1 VGACPLPFLF
11 INNNDMAES
20 KIIKAES
27 NKKKEFVEKQ
37 KKRKESLDA
46 SLEAQERLA
55 EILSDSPRL
64 VSLNGTE
71 WEIRAL
77 RMGTQ
82 YLIAQEVIKINQVE
96 NASYGDIVKQFA
108 VNIPSLLKILT
119 LALLND
125 KNKIYEDG
133 NESLGFSK
141 LYEDTFNTLAWD
153 CNVSEFGN
161 IFLETLQLL
170 DVGFFTESC
179 RIVEMFKVAT
189 TARRTTTKEQK

>member
-1 VGACPLPFLF
+1 
-11 INNNDMAES
+11 MAIKES
-20 KIIKAES
+20 KD
-27 NKKKEFVEKQ
+27 KKEIK
-37 KKRKESLDA
+37 DA

-55 EILSDSPRL
+55 EILNDSPRL

-82 YLIAQEVIKINQVE
+82 YLIAQEVIKINKVE
-96 NASYGDIVKQFA
+96 NANFGDIVKQFA
-108 VNIPSLLKILT
+108 VNVPSVLKILT

-125 KNKIYEDG
+125 KNKIFKNG
-133 NESLGFSK
+133 VESLGFSE
-141 LYEDTFNTLAWD
+141 LYEATYNTLKWE
-153 CNVSEFGN
+153 CNVSEFGS
-161 IFLETLQLL
+161 ILLETLQLL
-170 DVGFFTESC
+170 DTSFFMESC

>member
-1 VGACPLPFLF
+1 
-11 INNNDMAES
+11 MAV
-20 KIIKAES
+20 IKAV
-27 NKKKEFVEKQ
+27 NKNKPKVEKKEDLSAV
-37 KKRKESLDA
+37 

-82 YLIAQEVIKINQVE
+82 YLIAQEVIKINKVE

-108 VNIPSLLKILT
+108 INIPSMLKILT

-125 KNKIYEDG
+125 RNKIFKNGDEG
-133 NESLGFSK
+133 KGFSE
-141 LYEDTFNTLAWD
+141 LYEATYNTLSWD
-153 CNVSEFGN
+153 CEVGEFGN
-161 IFLETLQLL
+161 ILLETLQLL
-170 DVGFFTESC
+170 DTSFFMESC

>member
-1 VGACPLPFLF
+1 
-11 INNNDMAES
+11 MAER
-20 KIIKAES
+20 KIIKAK
-27 NKKKEFVEKQ
+27 NPKKQQIEE
-37 KKRKESLDA
+37 KRKSVGEV

-64 VSLNGTE
+64 VSLNGSE

-82 YLIAQEVIKINQVE
+82 YLIAQEVIKINKVE
-96 NASYGDIVKQFA
+96 SATFGDIVNQFA
-108 VNIPSLLKILT
+108 INIPSVLKILT

-125 KNKIYEDG
+125 KNKIFKNGDERD
-133 NESLGFSK
+133 GFSE
-141 LYEDTFNTLAWD
+141 LYEATYNTLAWE

-161 IFLETLQLL
+161 ILLETLQLL
-170 DVGFFTESC
+170 DTSFFMESC
-179 RIVEMFKVAT
+179 RIVEMFRVAT

>member
-1 VGACPLPFLF
+1 
-11 INNNDMAES
+11 MTES
-20 KIIKAES
+20 KVIKAES
-27 NKKKEFVEKQ
+27 NKKRELLDKQ
-37 KKRKESLDA
+37 KKQMKDASEVTLDA
-46 SLEAQERLA
+46 QARLA

-64 VSLNGTE
+64 ISLNGTE

-96 NASYGDIVKQFA
+96 NATYGDVVKQFA
-108 VNIPSLLKILT
+108 VNIPSMLKILT
-119 LALLND
+119 FALLND
-125 KNKIYEDG
+125 KNKIFKDG
-133 NESLGFSK
+133 NEHNGFSE
-141 LYEDTFNTLAWD
+141 LYEATYNTLTWD
-153 CNVSEFGN
+153 CEVGEFGN

-170 DVGFFTESC
+170 DVSFFMESC

>member
-1 VGACPLPFLF
+1 MKGSFPFLRLKG
-11 INNNDMAES
+11 IDMSER
-20 KIIKAES
+20 KIIKAVNS
-27 NKKKEFVEKQ
+27 KKKEEP
-37 KKRKESLDA
+37 KKDLPNEA
-46 SLEAQERLA
+46 SLEAQARLA

-82 YLIAQEVIKINQVE
+82 YLIAQEVIKINKVE
-96 NASYGDIVKQFA
+96 NATYGDVVKQFA
-108 VNIPSLLKILT
+108 VNIPSVLKILT
-119 LALLND
+119 FALLND
-125 KNKIYEDG
+125 KNKIFKDG
-133 NESLGFSK
+133 DENAGFSE
-141 LYEDTFNTLAWD
+141 LYEATYNTLAWD
-153 CNVSEFGN
+153 CEVSEFGN

-170 DVGFFTESC
+170 DVSFFMESC

>member
-1 VGACPLPFLF
+1 
-11 INNNDMAES
+11 MAV
-20 KIIKAES
+20 IKAV
-27 NKKKEFVEKQ
+27 NKNKPKEEKEKKNPSEV
-37 KKRKESLDA
+37 

-82 YLIAQEVIKINQVE
+82 YLIAQEVIKINKVE
-96 NASYGDIVKQFA
+96 NANFGDIVKQFA
-108 VNIPSLLKILT
+108 VNIPSVLKILT
-119 LALLND
+119 FALLND
-125 KNKIYEDG
+125 KNKIFKDG
-133 NESLGFSK
+133 DESAGFSK
-141 LYEDTFNTLAWD
+141 LYEATYNTLAWE

-161 IFLETLQLL
+161 ILLETLQLL
-170 DVGFFTESC
+170 SIDFFMDSV

>member
-1 VGACPLPFLF
+1 
-11 INNNDMAES
+11 MAERKKN
-20 KIIKAES
+20 KIES
-27 NKKKEFVEKQ
+27 AVKETKPKVVKKDPSEV
-37 KKRKESLDA
+37 SLN
-46 SLEAQERLA
+46 AQERLA

-96 NASYGDIVKQFA
+96 NASYGDVVKQFA
-108 VNIPSLLKILT
+108 VNIPSMLKILVF
-119 LALLND
+119 ALLND
-125 KNKIYEDG
+125 KKKIYKDG
-133 NESLGFSK
+133 DETEGFSD
-141 LYEDTFNTLAWD
+141 LYEATYNTLAWD
-153 CNVSEFGN
+153 CEVSEFGN

-170 DVGFFTESC
+170 DVGFFMESC

-189 TARRTTTKEQK
+189 TARRTTTKEQR